1 MIVQSNTTSQQ
12 LKAALR
18 LTVWVWKQ
26 KMRGPGCNIYM
37 RLSCQTKNP
46 SWWCQY
52 LPKGLQSL
60 LRHPGPDWLELCY
73 SLAQFCLSIVLFSS
87 RLPESALYK
96 WICITPNRVT
106 HIHTHRYAHRTMQAW
121 NTIKYRK
128 SKTNKS
134 ISNTNSSNSH
144 SLIADKTANV
154 SIL

>member
-26 KMRGPGCNIYM
+26 KMRGPGCLARQRIQAGDVSTCP
-37 RLSCQTKNP
+37 RAFSP
-46 SWWCQY
+46 SSDIQALTGC
-52 LPKGLQSL
+52 G
-60 LRHPGPDWLELCY
+60 ELCY